1 MQLSASC
8 RQSNRNFDTETNCN
22 RNPISR
28 RKKNQNLGRLKEEER
43 RQKSCIFFH
52 NNRARTLGRT
62 NQWSKNFTSTTL
74 SAALKR
80 IEPDD
85 PEYTADEQPSG
96 RHNAHGPETPSR
108 SAPHLRKRPPRVA
121 DRGRIL
127 AEKGSKFHGHGAIEL
142 ETRRN
147 CGGSGMGVGER
158 IGSDGPGGGLAERE
172 REREER
178 RKCVLVGSCSCFV

>member
-1 MQLSASC
+1 MQ
-8 RQSNRNFDTETNCN
+8 QKPNFQKE
-22 RNPISR
+22 
-28 RKKNQNLGRLKEEER
+28 KNQNLGRLKEEER

-108 SAPHLRKRPPRVA
+108 SAPHLRKRPLRVA
-121 DRGRIL
+121 GQGRIL
-127 AEKGSKFHGHGAIEL
+127 AGKGSKFHGHGAIEL

-158 IGSDGPGGGLAERE
+158 IGSDGPGGGLAGRE
-172 REREER
+172 RERER

>member
-1 MQLSASC
+1 LQ
-8 RQSNRNFDTETNCN
+8 QKPNFQKGKNSEPWTAQ
-22 RNPISR
+22 R
-28 RKKNQNLGRLKEEER
+28 RREKAEKLHL
-43 RQKSCIFFH
+43 FH

-108 SAPHLRKRPPRVA
+108 SAPRLRKRPPRVA

-158 IGSDGPGGGLAERE
+158 IGSDGPGGGLAGRE
-172 REREER
+172 RER